1 MKQLYVIS
9 YRVLYQRIYGEIKTK
24 GEDMINEINAKEKE
38 LNGMDE

>member
-1 MKQLYVIS
+1 MKQLYVILLCGS
-9 YRVLYQRIYGEIKTK
+9 YQRIYGEIKTK